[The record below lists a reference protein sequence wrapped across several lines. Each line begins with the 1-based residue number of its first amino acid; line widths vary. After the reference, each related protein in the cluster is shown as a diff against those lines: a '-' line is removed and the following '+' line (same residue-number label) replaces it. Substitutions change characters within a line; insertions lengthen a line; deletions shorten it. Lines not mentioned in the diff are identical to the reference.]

1 MWKYVH
7 TDDMYRGLVSDNNGL
22 YHSDTYLG
30 QDYSDGIRHYKYL
43 KKIKTSSGKWRY
55 IYDES
60 ELKNEQKKID
70 ALKKVRTKLS
80 DKDGYLHYVNK
91 DGNSV
96 SQYTR
101 PDGNHSIST
110 IHGGYKQ
117 TKSDKYKEK
126 LHNTIE
132 TKERAHARQK
142 VKDIPKRLISR
153 GIGAVSKLL
162 MNIEKNWVK

>member
-60 ELKNEQKKID
+60 ELKKAQKEID
-70 ALKKVRTKLS
+70 RLKGVRTKLS
-80 DKDGYLHYVNK
+80 DKDGYLRYIDK

-96 SQYTR
+96 YKKDNITMTFY
-101 PDGNHSIST
+101 GNS
-110 IHGGYKQ
+110 KR
-117 TKSDKYKEK
+117 TKADEYKEGLDNK
-126 LHNTIE
+126 IRKKE
-132 TKERAHARQK
+132 TMHARQK